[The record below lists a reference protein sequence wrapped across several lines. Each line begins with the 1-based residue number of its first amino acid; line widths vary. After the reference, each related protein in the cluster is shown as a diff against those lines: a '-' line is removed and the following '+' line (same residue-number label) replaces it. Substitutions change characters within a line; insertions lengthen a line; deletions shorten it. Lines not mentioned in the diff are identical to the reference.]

1 VLRDGCNSCGLIDW
15 KIKVPAD
22 GLQGAHDEVEKS
34 EEGYTEPPESMTA
47 EVPHSAVP
55 ARRVHTGRLRALL
68 LDPTR
73 RAALDRI
80 VRLAAQA
87 LRAPLVIVGVP
98 EFRRIQI
105 VSGVGVPEPWRSLG
119 YMPLEATFCRF
130 VMSSGDVFT
139 VEDAARH
146 PIASGVPRLEN
157 FPRVAYCGVPLRVA
171 NYVVGTLSVYDM
183 EPRRWT
189 NEDVGALRDLA
200 ASLAREL
207 EAVTSRLDRIAPP
220 DPNGTI
226 DAATAD
232 AERAD
237 SGSAF
242 DDGQQ
247 ASAES
252 DAVETPS
259 VLSPPT
265 VSVMP
270 SQPPAPALSEP
281 AAGAR
286 AAADRSAPT
295 EQAAGA
301 RAAADRAAVTEPAE
315 GGRAAADRAAHA
327 VPLAPAVAASDGIRR
342 GPERGDA
349 EHRYRRIFEASR
361 TPHFV
366 MSQDARF
373 IEVNHAFEEML
384 GRDRD
389 RIVSRSL
396 LELGADVESVDRLLA
411 PLQDTG
417 WIVDAEVVLTA
428 GDGRQLVC
436 AVTANAEPGEVVV
449 YHGTF
454 RDVTAQKR
462 SEAELVRSALQDP
475 LTGLPNRHVFMDRLE
490 RLVAHAQR
498 RPDHRF
504 AVVFLDLDNFKAI
517 NDTHGHVYGDQL
529 LIAAARRL
537 EACLRQGD
545 TVARIGGDEFAVLLD
560 AVSDSAAVTWV
571 VDRIQTELAEPI
583 TIASRSTLLTASI
596 GIAITKGVYEGAEE
610 LLRDADE
617 AMYRAKGSGRNQY
630 VIFDA
635 TMHERAL
642 AQRQLEHDLRQ
653 ALQQKQLKLHYQPVV
668 ELKNGSVTGMEALL
682 RWTHPDRGILLPNEF
697 ITLAEQTGIIIDI
710 GWWVLR
716 EACRQLRAW
725 QLELP
730 HAAFRLTMSVNL
742 SAKQFVHP
750 QLISKIDEIL
760 EETGLAAHHL
770 RLDLTETVV
779 MSNIDITARLLQSLR
794 ERNIQICIDDFGT
807 GFSSIRQLRAFPI
820 STLKIDRSFVGRLGD
835 ATDSREIVQSII
847 AIGRSMSLDAVAEGV
862 ETPEQLEQ
870 LKRLGA
876 RFAQGF
882 LFSLPL
888 DAVDAARLLGRA
900 A

>member
-1 VLRDGCNSCGLIDW
+1 M
-15 KIKVPAD
+15 AD
-22 GLQGAHDEVEKS
+22 SSDEGSVQ
-34 EEGYTEPPESMTA
+34 PPPDSMTDD
-47 EVPHSAVP
+47 VPHGAVHP
-55 ARRVHTGRLRALL
+55 RRINTGRLRALL

-73 RAALDRI
+73 RASLDRV
-80 VRLAAQA
+80 VRLASQA
-87 LRAPLVIVGVP
+87 LRAPFVIVGVP
-98 EFRRIQI
+98 EFRRLQI
-105 VSGVGVPEPWRSLG
+105 VSGLGVPEPWRSLG
-119 YMPLEATFCRF
+119 YMPLEATFCRH
-130 VMSSGDVFT
+130 VLAVGEVFT

-146 PIASGVPRLEN
+146 PIASAVPRLEN
-157 FPRVAYCGVPLRVA
+157 FPRVAYCGVPLRAADEVVA
-171 NYVVGTLSVYDM
+171 VLSVYDM

-189 NEDVGALRDLA
+189 AEDVGALRDLA

-207 EAVTSRLDRIAPP
+207 EAVTTRLDRITALEGDDAAPP
-220 DPNGTI
+220 ERSTAHGTQALGPELRLEHVSPITPTDP
-226 DAATAD
+226 
-232 AERAD
+232 AER
-237 SGSAF
+237 
-242 DDGQQ
+242 
-247 ASAES
+247 
-252 DAVETPS
+252 
-259 VLSPPT
+259 SPRQGVALVP
-265 VSVMP
+265 V
-270 SQPPAPALSEP
+270 APAE
-281 AAGAR
+281 AR
-286 AAADRSAPT
+286 
-295 EQAAGA
+295 
-301 RAAADRAAVTEPAE
+301 VVV
-315 GGRAAADRAAHA
+315 GRAMPPEA
-327 VPLAPAVAASDGIRR
+327 
-342 GPERGDA
+342 GPEPVRA
-349 EHRYRRIFEASR
+349 EESTRRSSERSDVEYRYRRIFEESR

-373 IEVNHAFEEML
+373 IEVNRAFEEML
-384 GRDRD
+384 GRGRD

-396 LELGADVESVDRLLA
+396 MELGADADSVERLLA
-411 PLQDTG
+411 PLQDAG
-417 WIVDAEVVLTA
+417 WVVDAEVVLRA
-428 GDGRQLVC
+428 PDGRELQC
-436 AVTANAEPGEVVV
+436 AVTANAEPGEETV

-454 RDVTAQKR
+454 RDITAQKR

-490 RLVAHAQR
+490 RLVTHAQR

-571 VDRIQTELAEPI
+571 VDRIQAELAEPI
-583 TIASRSTLLTASI
+583 TIAGRSTLLTASI
-596 GIAITKGVYEGAEE
+596 GIAITKGVYETAVE

-642 AQRQLEHDLRQ
+642 AQRQLEHDLRL
-653 ALQQKQLKLHYQPVV
+653 ALNQQQLALHYQPVV
-668 ELKNGSVTGMEALL
+668 ELKNGTVTGMEALL
-682 RWTHPDRGILLPNEF
+682 RWVHPDRGILLPDEF
-697 ITLAEQTGIIIDI
+697 IPLAEQTGIIVDI

-730 HAAFRLTMSVNL
+730 HATMRLTISVNL
-742 SAKQFVHP
+742 SEKQFAHP
-750 QLISKIDEIL
+750 QLISRIDEVL
-760 EETGLAAHHL
+760 EETGLAPHHL
-770 RLDLTETVV
+770 RLDLTEAVV
-779 MSNIDITARLLQSLR
+779 MSNIDLTTKLLQSLR

-820 STLKIDRSFVGRLGD
+820 STLKIDRSFVGRLGE
-835 ATDSREIVQSII
+835 AADSREIVQSII
-847 AIGRSMSLDAVAEGV
+847 AIGRSMSIEAVAEGV
-862 ETPEQLEQ
+862 ETPQQLEQ

-888 DAVDAARLLGRA
+888 DPPAAARLLGQA